1 MDFQL
6 PKGFKVGHAHNENT
20 GVTVVL
26 CESGAIGGCDIRGGS
41 PGTRETDLLK
51 SEKMMDKVHAVALC
65 GGSAYG
71 LEAACGVMEYLRE
84 REIGY
89 KTLGKVVPI
98 VPAAVLYDLNTDG
111 YDYPDKEM
119 GYKAAA
125 SANESP
131 IFGRVGAGMGATV
144 GKIRGIKNASK
155 GGIGAATVEI
165 TGINITAVVAVNAF
179 GDVVDPST
187 QKIIAGAKG
196 REDFINTAD
205 SILSGSLIKMML
217 GVNTTIGCIIT
228 DAKID
233 KVQAN
238 KLASIG
244 HNGLARTIRP
254 VHTDY
259 DGDSLFCLAT
269 GKKRILNFMLLQV
282 AAASA
287 VEQAVLNAVQ
297 NQVSKEK

>member
-6 PKGFKVGHAHNENT
+6 PKGFKVGHAHNDNT
-20 GVTVVL
+20 GVSVIIY
-26 CESGAIGGCDIRGGS
+26 EAGAIGGCDIRGGA

-51 SEKMMDKVHAVALC
+51 SEKMMDQVHAVALC

-98 VPAAVLYDLNTDG
+98 VPAAVLYDLNNAG
-111 YDYPDKEM
+111 YDYPTKEM
-119 GYKAAA
+119 GYKACA
-125 SANESP
+125 SATDSP
-131 IFGRVGAGMGATV
+131 VFGRVGAGRGATV
-144 GKIRGIKNASK
+144 GKIRGVKNASK

-165 TGINITAVVAVNAF
+165 TGINITAIVAVNAF

-187 QKIIAGAKG
+187 GKIIAGAMG

-205 SILSGSLIKMML
+205 SILSGSLLKMIL
-217 GVNTTIGCIIT
+217 GVNTTIGCILT
-228 DAKID
+228 DAKLD
-233 KVQAN
+233 KVQVN

-259 DGDSLFCLAT
+259 DGDSLFCLSS
-269 GKKRILNFMLLQV
+269 GKKRVLNFMLLQV
-282 AAASA
+282 AAAHA
-287 VEQAVLNAVQ
+287 VEKAVINAVKNQ
-297 NQVSKEK
+297 NE